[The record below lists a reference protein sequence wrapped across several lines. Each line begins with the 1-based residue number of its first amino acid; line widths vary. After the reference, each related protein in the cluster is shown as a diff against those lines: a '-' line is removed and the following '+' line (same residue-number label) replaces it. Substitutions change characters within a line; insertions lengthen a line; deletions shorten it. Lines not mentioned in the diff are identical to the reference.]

1 MDDFEKY
8 DPEYP
13 IKKMIEDISS
23 TANSPTYQKVS
34 EAIQNDTLKQ
44 MEKIDAIVD
53 TMELKIYHR
62 DHKTH
67 PHPSIIKDYIMSVIY
82 EYNSAIF
89 EDPELEYKEMV
100 KMIMP
105 PIAYRLIKAAVA
117 KACEDWDARSI
128 DDIELER

>member
-8 DPEYP
+8 DPN
-13 IKKMIEDISS
+13 KQMKTIEEVGSA
-23 TANSPTYQKVS
+23 ANSPKYQKVS
-34 EAIQNDTLKQ
+34 EALQNDTLNQ
-44 MEKIDAIVD
+44 MEKIDAIVYA
-53 TMELKIYHR
+53 MGNKIYHR

-89 EDPELEYKEMV
+89 EDTELKYDEMV